1 MDFQNIILDENNKY
15 GKYYKRFYEEFV
27 KKRNKK
33 FLEFLDIKSKEG
45 KYNSNYF
52 MEIDI
57 QQINGEEIFTDDTFK
72 KLNFI
77 EAMFNS
83 SYRKFI
89 DIQNYENYNDFI
101 IFLDVLEEE
110 ITDLLLSN
118 KRLLNCDLIGFKYK
132 NKEFSYKI
140 NDLITNFE
148 SIYNIKNFDEI
159 DQIIIYDFI
168 INNKGNDELYKKVIN
183 NFFILLEYLYKIKKR
198 ENKNVKIDENTKIYE
213 IFGNLKGIAEE
224 FKDIFKGKNGLT
236 IIKISKIYDYYLK
249 LVFKYVKKDLEKKVK
264 TIKDGNKNLTKNK
277 YDLDD
282 KTVKKNG

>member
-1 MDFQNIILDENNKY
+1 MYQK
-15 GKYYKRFYEEFV
+15 
-27 KKRNKK
+27 
-33 FLEFLDIKSKEG
+33 
-45 KYNSNYF
+45 
-52 MEIDI
+52 
-57 QQINGEEIFTDDTFK
+57 K
-72 KLNFI
+72 KLLI
-77 EAMFNS
+77 
-83 SYRKFI
+83 Y
-89 DIQNYENYNDFI
+89 Y
-101 IFLDVLEEE
+101 
-110 ITDLLLSN
+110 LSN

-132 NKEFSYKI
+132 NKEFSYKK
-140 NDLITNFE
+140 NDLIINFE

-168 INNKGNDELYKKVIN
+168 INNNGNDELYKKVIN

-213 IFGNLKGIAEE
+213 IFGNLKGITEE
-224 FKDIFKGKNGLT
+224 FKDIFKCKNDLT

-282 KTVKKNG
+282 KIVKKMDDLFSKKDFNITKDALKKAIRLFITIIF

>member
-1 MDFQNIILDENNKY
+1 MYQK
-15 GKYYKRFYEEFV
+15 
-27 KKRNKK
+27 
-33 FLEFLDIKSKEG
+33 
-45 KYNSNYF
+45 
-52 MEIDI
+52 
-57 QQINGEEIFTDDTFK
+57 K
-72 KLNFI
+72 KLLI
-77 EAMFNS
+77 
-83 SYRKFI
+83 Y
-89 DIQNYENYNDFI
+89 Y
-101 IFLDVLEEE
+101 
-110 ITDLLLSN
+110 LSN

-132 NKEFSYKI
+132 NKEFSYKK
-140 NDLITNFE
+140 NDLIINFE

-282 KTVKKNG
+282 KIVKKMDDLFSKKDFNITKDALKKAIRLFITIIF